1 MSRTGQTFSMG
12 QTPHTHSYLPALQY
26 RRGTRLH
33 AACGSF
39 STFCGKKRDS
49 NCRGT
54 RCPCMTVLPSTC
66 PAMQWRRNDTRNFG
80 PIVLLNPST
89 AENIRSFAYAARPRN
104 TIGNL
109 VVNRRSLCDCH
120 LRVRCSEATADEF
133 YSTAC
138 GEWEAAPLPAV
149 TDAAVVSLRTLLRA
163 LQYPEPAII

>member
-12 QTPHTHSYLPALQY
+12 HLSYPLLPTGPAVSTRHTSACSMWLVQHFLRQEARFELQ
-26 RRGTRLH
+26 
-33 AACGSF
+33 
-39 STFCGKKRDS
+39 
-49 NCRGT
+49 GT

-120 LRVRCSEATADEF
+120 LRVRCSETTADEF